1 VLLVALV
8 ALALVVRG
16 DDAGNRVMAAWLDTH
31 RREVGTPLTVLRLHR
46 RPLDDHPN
54 ATGSATRARSMLA
67 SATLDVMG
75 SVKETG
81 CGTLRTARDRDDL
94 RVTGGGSFTHTLCT
108 PMLHIAPC
116 PVSPRNMPS
125 LTTPQQPCAVV
136 RLGFD
141 GQRRVLC

>member
-94 RVTGGGSFTHTLCT
+94 RVYGWRQLYTHTLYPYAAHRPLSGLSAQHALSYHPTAALRCRT
-108 PMLHIAPC
+108 L
-116 PVSPRNMPS
+116 
-125 LTTPQQPCAVV
+125 
-136 RLGFD
+136 
-141 GQRRVLC
+141 RV